1 MSAFDPQRS
10 SAGSK
15 SRSAT
20 VSYRPGDALLLLGQ
34 TDRPGRQTA
43 AVVFRA
49 SDPGGSHD
57 GSPEVRQPASVGV
70 LVVHGIGA
78 QERGETL
85 AKLWNGLRL
94 VFPQMPK
101 KPAEGEPVA
110 LAARSVRFYEVYWAD
125 LLMGKQVSGTFDF
138 DEFSSLAWFPLFNQI
153 YEAYAKEPYPLWTVF
168 RFSLVL
174 PLAGFALTVVYW
186 GARLFAQL
194 WGAVQERRG
203 GSPEPSEIAGKTLIQ
218 RAKFLAERTA
228 HERTLVDKL
237 LDEYAAD
244 VFNYINSAGDTFRSD
259 RNVPEH
265 LRHVYREIIGRF
277 YDRLLRARND
287 GCQSIQI
294 VAHSLGTVVMYHA
307 LRGLRLDEAAR
318 PDRTALSEA
327 MASIEHLYTIGSPL
341 EKIRFFWPGL
351 RPETNLAD
359 ERPIAWDNFVSY
371 FDPVA
376 GILRRFNEWGPV
388 NNHRLLGGGF
398 LSGHV
403 VYERSDVF
411 LGRLTE
417 GLLGQAMTPRRTGG
431 QKLKDMAMLLG
442 ESLLAPSALFVL
454 LASGAALWIMSA
466 ALLPF
471 LVSLPFRLFV
481 GPEIWGPILDYGA
494 LLFGGMMLFTF
505 LVVPVIHAKET
516 FGRLHPRSPD

>member
-1 MSAFDPQRS
+1 M
-10 SAGSK
+10 
-15 SRSAT
+15 T
-20 VSYRPGDALLLLGQ
+20 
-34 TDRPGRQTA
+34 
-43 AVVFRA
+43 
-49 SDPGGSHD
+49 
-57 GSPEVRQPASVGV
+57 EVRHPAPVGV

-85 AKLWNGLRL
+85 AKLWNGLRR
-94 VFPQMPK
+94 VFPQMPQ

-110 LAARSVRFYEVYWAD
+110 LGARSVRFYEVYWAD
-125 LLMGKQVSGTFDF
+125 LLMGEKVSSTFDF
-138 DEFSSLAWFPLFNQI
+138 DEFLSLAWFPLFNQI
-153 YEAYAKEPYPLWTVF
+153 YGAYAKEPYPLWTVF

-174 PLAGFALTVVYW
+174 PLAGFTLMVVYW
-186 GARLFAQL
+186 GARTLAQI
-194 WGAVQERRG
+194 WGAIQESGG
-203 GSPEPSEIAGKTLIQ
+203 GSPEPSKIAGKTFIQ
-218 RAKFLAERTA
+218 RGIQRGKFLAERTA

-244 VFNYINSAGDTFRSD
+244 VFNYINSAGDAFRSE
-259 RNVPEH
+259 RNASEH

-277 YDRLLRARND
+277 YNRLLRARND

-307 LRGLRLDEAAR
+307 LRGLRLDEAMR

-341 EKIRFFWPGL
+341 EKVRFFWPGL
-351 RPETNLAD
+351 RPETNLAG

-376 GILRRFNEWGPV
+376 GTLRRFNEWGPV

-398 LSGHV
+398 ISGHV
-403 VYERSDVF
+403 VYERSDAF

-417 GLLGQAMTPRRTGG
+417 GLLGQAVTPRRTDG

-442 ESLLAPSALFVL
+442 ESLLAPSVLFVL
-454 LASGAALWIMSA
+454 LASGTVLWIMTA

-494 LLFGGMMLFTF
+494 LLFGVMMLFTF
-505 LVVPVIHAKET
+505 LIGPVILAKET
-516 FGRLHPRSPD
+516 FGRLHPRSPH